1 MKKSGIDYQSGRE
14 AAHELLIRCDNSVD
28 EDVIERVI
36 ELFTRSDDWRS
47 FMCGFLE
54 EMLSD

>member
-1 MKKSGIDYQSGRE
+1 MKRYGIDYRTGRE
-14 AAHELLIRCDNSVD
+14 AAHELLISEDNSVD
-28 EDVIERVI
+28 DDVIERVL